1 MDIEVVRNALLWCTV
16 INYGLLMFWFAL
28 YALPHR
34 WMHRLWGRWFR
45 LTTEQFDA
53 INFAGIVLYKV
64 GILLFNLVPYVAL
77 LSVR

>member
-16 INYGLLMFWFAL
+16 INYGLLMFWFVL
-28 YALPHR
+28 YALPHI
-34 WMHRLWGRWFR
+34 WMHRLWGRWFH

-64 GILLFNLVPYVAL
+64 GIILFNLVPYLAL
-77 LSVR
+77 AIVR